1 MTAPTEETLNAYV
14 DGELS
19 ADERRLVEAHLAVD
33 PDARA
38 FVETLRRVND
48 LAAEAMAELVPPAP
62 QALIDRINA
71 IPVPP
76 PVQRATEPI
85 AFPVRRA
92 RQTTISYYAMAASV
106 VLVAAAALT
115 YVLKVGSPRD
125 ALLLAKGNV
134 PLGSAVAELLEGGRS
149 GQSAPVSAPGAAT
162 GRAMLAAT
170 FQDQA
175 GRYCRELEVSAGA
188 TEIPTSASIA
198 CRSTEGAWSIE
209 GSVALAGASG
219 DAAPD
224 YVPSGSSNDEPLG
237 PLLQSLGMGK
247 ALSTSE
253 EDGVI
258 SRKWR

>member
-71 IPVPP
+71 IPMPP

-106 VLVAAAALT
+106 VLVAAAART
-115 YVLKVGSPRD
+115 YVLKDGSPRD

-149 GQSAPVSAPGAAT
+149 GQSAPVSAPGSAT
-162 GRAMLAAT
+162 GQAMLAAT
-170 FQDQA
+170 FQDQD
-175 GRYCRELEVSAGA
+175 GRYCRELEVSSGA
-188 TEIPTSASIA
+188 TDIPTSASIA

>member
-115 YVLKVGSPRD
+115 YVLKDGSPRD

-149 GQSAPVSAPGAAT
+149 GQSAPVSAPGSAT
-162 GRAMLAAT
+162 GQAMLAAT

-188 TEIPTSASIA
+188 TETPASASIA